1 MSKCFNYLK
10 ILTDEEMKDFGVIDF
25 GGRFKSPRKKNRKT
39 IESLCSFSATP
50 EEVKKCVALIE
61 KRQNE

>member
-25 GGRFKSPRKKNRKT
+25 GGRFKSPRKKNYILNQTKKT
-39 IESLCSFSATP
+39 
-50 EEVKKCVALIE
+50 K
-61 KRQNE
+61 